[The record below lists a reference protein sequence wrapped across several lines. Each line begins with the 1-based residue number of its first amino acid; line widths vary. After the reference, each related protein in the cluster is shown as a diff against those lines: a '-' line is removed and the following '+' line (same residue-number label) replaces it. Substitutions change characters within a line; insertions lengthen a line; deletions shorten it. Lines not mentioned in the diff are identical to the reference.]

1 MIRKA
6 TALPTL
12 LLAAFPL
19 ILSAQQTLG
28 GIAGTVTDA
37 TGSAV
42 PGAAVDVRDID
53 TNLKV
58 KTTASNNGTYEMLN
72 LPVGNYSV
80 SFSKDGFKT
89 EAHTAIIVQGNRTT
103 TVNGRLEIGTVA
115 TSVEVTSTPLLNA
128 TDTTSGYVLDSQAIN
143 NTPLGTGSFTQ
154 LAILSPGL
162 SADFMSTSGSNAGF
176 GNQAIWANGQR
187 DSSNSFSINGVT
199 ADNVFNGK
207 STSQVESSRYTLN
220 TGQTSAAG
228 GDTQTNTSAYD
239 SVGQGL
245 ATPPAETLQELRV
258 NAAMYDASQGSK
270 SGAHIEATTRSGTN
284 QLHGGVYEYLQNTM
298 FNAAEFFRNASTA
311 ISAHDKVSALH
322 YNRPGATLGG
332 PILKNKL
339 FFFAAYQNIR
349 RSRCVERKQ
358 DGHGSAASDRRSQPA
373 GSGEHA
379 AGGFRHDHHPQPDQS
394 RGVGA
399 FSGQGGRP
407 VPDSHAADHQ
417 RSHRRSGW
425 I

>member
-1 MIRKA
+1 M
-6 TALPTL
+6 
-12 LLAAFPL
+12 
-19 ILSAQQTLG
+19 
-28 GIAGTVTDA
+28 TDA
-37 TGSAV
+37 SGSAV
-42 PGAAVDVRDID
+42 PGAAVLVKDVD
-53 TNLKV
+53 TNLQIKA
-58 KTTASNNGTYEMLN
+58 TAANNGTYEVLN

-89 EAHTAIIVQGNRTT
+89 ETHTAIIVQGNRTT
-103 TVNGRLEIGTVA
+103 TVNGRLEVGTVA
-115 TSVEVTSTPLLNA
+115 TSVEVTGTPLLNA
-128 TDTTSGYVLDSQAIN
+128 SDTTSGYVLDSQAIN

-187 DSSNSFSINGVT
+187 DSSNSFSVNGVT
-199 ADNVFNGK
+199 ADNIFNGK

-284 QLHGGVYEYLQNTM
+284 QFHGGVYEYLQNTM
-298 FNAAEFFRNASTA
+298 FNAARILPQRQRRHFRARQGFRA
-311 ISAHDKVSALH
+311 AL
-322 YNRPGATLGG
+322 
-332 PILKNKL
+332 
-339 FFFAAYQNIR
+339 
-349 RSRCVERKQ
+349 
-358 DGHGSAASDRRSQPA
+358 QPA
-373 GSGEHA
+373 GRAPSA
-379 AGGFRHDHHPQPDQS
+379 DPSS
-394 RGVGA
+394 RTSSSSLPHIRTFKIA
-399 FSGQGGRP
+399 TP
-407 VPDSHAADHQ
+407 
-417 RSHRRSGW
+417 
-425 I
+425 